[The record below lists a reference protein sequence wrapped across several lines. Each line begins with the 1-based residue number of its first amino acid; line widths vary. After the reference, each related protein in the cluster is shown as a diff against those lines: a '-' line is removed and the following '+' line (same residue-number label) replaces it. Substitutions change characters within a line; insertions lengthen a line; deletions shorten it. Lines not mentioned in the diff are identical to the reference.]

1 MHSSENRMLR
11 SLLHWLVPVAFLS
24 GMGNAQAQGVPRTT
38 ANPDP
43 LNALAVVP
51 AVVHSSAFAGYRRH
65 DEAAP
70 IAWKD
75 ANDTVTRIG
84 GWRAYAREAAKPSPT
99 APAPAAGG
107 SQP

>member
-1 MHSSENRMLR
+1 MHSRENRMFR

-24 GMGNAQAQGVPRTT
+24 GMGNAQAQAVPRT
-38 ANPDP
+38 AAHPDP

-51 AVVHSSAFAGYRRH
+51 TVVHSSAFAAYRRQA
-65 DEAAP
+65 EATP

-84 GWRAYAREAAKPSPT
+84 GWRAYAREAAKPSPA
-99 APAPAAGG
+99 APAPVASG